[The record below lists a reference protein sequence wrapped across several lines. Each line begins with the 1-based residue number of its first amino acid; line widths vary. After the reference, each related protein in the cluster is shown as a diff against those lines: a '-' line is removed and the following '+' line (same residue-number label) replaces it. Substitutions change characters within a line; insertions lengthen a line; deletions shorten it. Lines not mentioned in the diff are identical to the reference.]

1 MANEKEKDSKAHL
14 SLYRVSAAKIAYST
28 GCVCRIGPVCQL
40 TAGTKEAA
48 KMDFLRK
55 HLGQLED
62 DEDGYWTVGVIRLNL
77 GLPSDTA

>member
-1 MANEKEKDSKAHL
+1 MANEKEKDSKAYL
-14 SLYRVSAAKIAYST
+14 SLYRVMAAKISHAT
-28 GCVCRIGPVCQL
+28 GGVCRIGPVCQRV
-40 TAGTKEAA
+40 AGTKEAA
-48 KMDFLRK
+48 RMDFLRE